1 MTAELMMALHEQYL
15 SYVDEISKVT
25 KNLMTFLDQN
35 KDFRNGFDVSVMLY
49 IKSADIK
56 LSCERRE
63 CCSSPDL
70 QIIGGD
76 RDSLKICVAELANMI
91 AE

>member
-1 MTAELMMALHEQYL
+1 MEAELMRALHEQYL
-15 SYVDEISKVT
+15 SYVAAISKSM

-35 KDFRNGFDVSVMLY
+35 KDFRNAFDVSVMLY
-49 IKSADIK
+49 IKSADLK
-56 LSCERRE
+56 LSCERHE
-63 CCSSPDL
+63 LCSSPDL

-76 RDSLKICVAELANMI
+76 RTNLKTCVAELANTI